1 MAFRDIIPECL
12 LGEPNLLALYCYLLR
27 NVVGR
32 PTKTIVGGELIPLAA
47 NELCDSVEG
56 ISAYLGRSESEIE
69 RLLGLL
75 AGLDLIIVRPLGM
88 KRLIAL
94 LGLSNSLMSDRW
106 SEFNRQVKTL
116 EAREVTPSQHL
127 KWDDFESRPRSSE
140 YTQTLKSPVG
150 LLTDRVK
157 NEQPGGSVGGTQDHD
172 SLFPNLPSVI
182 APNAGGDNSVREFS
196 KEYLNYVSMNL
207 SRKTYDN
214 AERVMRLFCT
224 RFGDTP
230 MESLRLEHLEQFKQS
245 RKQAGVSNTTV
256 NIDIR
261 TIKAAMNVAVDMER
275 IGRNPFAKAKQLKV
289 EEHRK
294 KILSK
299 DEFSR
304 ILKAI
309 KEEWFYD
316 IIAFNVLTGLRLGE
330 IMNLKWAD
338 YDIPNKS
345 VTVQSSD
352 GYRVKGGKMRDVSL
366 CPDAIAL
373 LDALPKLGEWIFL
386 GKDGHRYTSSHVSK
400 KFKKYLRQ
408 LGFPEEMHYHRLRDT
423 FCTWM
428 ADAGVPPHIIKELAG
443 HSSLHVTEGYL
454 TPNAEAKKSA
464 AKKMRLPRI
473 ENASPSKRPVGQVH
487 VGPIAVQ
494 AG

>member
-1 MAFRDIIPECL
+1 
-12 LGEPNLLALYCYLLR
+12 
-27 NVVGR
+27 
-32 PTKTIVGGELIPLAA
+32 
-47 NELCDSVEG
+47 
-56 ISAYLGRSESEIE
+56 
-69 RLLGLL
+69 
-75 AGLDLIIVRPLGM
+75 
-88 KRLIAL
+88 
-94 LGLSNSLMSDRW
+94 
-106 SEFNRQVKTL
+106 
-116 EAREVTPSQHL
+116 
-127 KWDDFESRPRSSE
+127 
-140 YTQTLKSPVG
+140 
-150 LLTDRVK
+150 
-157 NEQPGGSVGGTQDHD
+157 
-172 SLFPNLPSVI
+172 
-182 APNAGGDNSVREFS
+182 
-196 KEYLNYVSMNL
+196 MNL

-214 AERVMRLFCT
+214 AERVMRLFCA

-230 MESLRLEHLEQFKQS
+230 IATLRLEHLEQFKQS
-245 RKQAGVSNTTV
+245 RKHSGVSNTTV

-261 TIKAAMNVAVDMER
+261 TLKAAMNVAMDMER

-289 EEHRK
+289 EKHRK

-304 ILKAI
+304 ILVAI

-330 IMNLKWAD
+330 IMNLKWVD

-345 VTVQSSD
+345 VTIQSSE
-352 GYRVKGGKMRDVSL
+352 GYRVKGGKMREVSL

-428 ADAGVPPHIIKELAG
+428 AEAGVPPHIIKELAG

-464 AKKMRLPRI
+464 AKKMRLPKMESANPRT
-473 ENASPSKRPVGQVH
+473 RPVHQMP
-487 VGPIAVQ
+487 VGNLPVVV
-494 AG
+494 G